1 MREGRCV
8 IYVAVIYVRGSGGRE
23 LALVQPMGGGGKE
36 FSVLYSR
43 SAGGSV
49 LSACTTV
56 IQCTTINRTTKRVI

>member
-8 IYVAVIYVRGSGGRE
+8 ICVAVIYVRGSGGRE

-56 IQCTTINRTTKRVI
+56 I